1 MGTVVA
7 IRDSLYNFV
16 MGLGTSRDSRTASVY
31 NFVPMARDQLEAA
44 FRSDWIARKIVLAP
58 AEDAT
63 REWREWQ
70 ASNKQIEAIENYE
83 KKLHLQQKLKR
94 AVMLARLYG
103 GSALVMGVPIGRAEE
118 ELDYEDVGLDD
129 LRFVEAFHQFELV
142 PHRRVTDVESP
153 WFGRPEYYTIG
164 TDIVNVEQRT
174 PHPGVRIHPSRVIP
188 FVGAEIPDMRLD
200 QSVWGDSVL
209 QAVDEAIK
217 SAGHV
222 FGGIAS
228 MVVDAKLDIINVP
241 GLTKKLSDPVA
252 GPALLARF
260 QLANQSKSSIN
271 ALLLD
276 EKEQWN
282 RRQTSFG
289 SMPQLMQEYIKLAA
303 GAASIPVSRLVGGA
317 KGGLGAGESG
327 GETDVRNY
335 YDGISSEQRNE
346 MSPTMSPLDEVLIR
360 ASTGSNDS
368 SIHYDW
374 RPLWQKSDTEK
385 ADEAKKKAETT
396 KIHVDTGL
404 INPDVLRRVSVNQLI
419 EDGTYPGIEDAVD
432 EFGEEPD
439 EPEVTEDDVVAHIGM
454 MQTSA
459 GTLNKLAGPA
469 QKALAAPKKP
479 PTE

>member
-1 MGTVVA
+1 
-7 IRDSLYNFV
+7 
-16 MGLGTSRDSRTASVY
+16 
-31 NFVPMARDQLEAA
+31 
-44 FRSDWIARKIVLAP
+44 
-58 AEDAT
+58 
-63 REWREWQ
+63 
-70 ASNKQIEAIENYE
+70 
-83 KKLHLQQKLKR
+83 
-94 AVMLARLYG
+94 
-103 GSALVMGVPIGRAEE
+103 
-118 ELDYEDVGLDD
+118 
-129 LRFVEAFHQFELV
+129 
-142 PHRRVTDVESP
+142 
-153 WFGRPEYYTIG
+153 
-164 TDIVNVEQRT
+164 
-174 PHPGVRIHPSRVIP
+174 
-188 FVGAEIPDMRLD
+188 
-200 QSVWGDSVL
+200 
-209 QAVDEAIK
+209 VDEAIK

-454 MQTSA
+454 MQKSA